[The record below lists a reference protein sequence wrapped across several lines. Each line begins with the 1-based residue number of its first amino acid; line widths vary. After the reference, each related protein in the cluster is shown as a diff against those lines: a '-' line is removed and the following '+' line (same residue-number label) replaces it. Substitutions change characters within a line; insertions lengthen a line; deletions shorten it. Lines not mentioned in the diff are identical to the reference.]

1 MSKGLLTNPKA
12 SLVFAG
18 ITIVSAIVMVGPQG
32 GGGALDQAVG
42 TIGQQREAV
51 VEQARVVSEQG
62 TEVIEPLDPAAGWGG
77 TADPLFGEFTEE
89 PVEEAIAEES
99 VEPSPA
105 PVRDAPRVYEQSAP
119 VGGPVVA
126 DAPGI
131 GVPGDDD
138 ARDRAA
144 SRAIPVVTSRKLSI
158 QPQ

>member
-12 SLVFAG
+12 ALVFAG

-32 GGGALDQAVG
+32 GGGVLDQAVG
-42 TIGQQREAV
+42 SIGQQKEAV
-51 VEQARVVSEQG
+51 VEQARVVSAQV

-77 TADPLFGEFTEE
+77 TANAVFGEFTEE
-89 PVEEAIAEES
+89 PVEEAIVEES
-99 VEPSPA
+99 VEPASAPA
-105 PVRDAPRVYEQSAP
+105 RYAPQVYEQSVP
-119 VGGPVVA
+119 VGGPEVA

-131 GVPGDDD
+131 VVPGDDD

>member
-1 MSKGLLTNPKA
+1 MLKGLLTNPKA
-12 SLVFAG
+12 ALVFAG

-32 GGGALDQAVG
+32 GGGVLDQAVS

-51 VEQARVVSEQG
+51 VEQAHVVSEQG

-77 TADPLFGEFTEE
+77 TADPVLGEFTEE
-89 PVEEAIAEES
+89 PVVEAIPEAS

-105 PVRDAPRVYEQSAP
+105 PVHDAPQVYEQTVP

-126 DAPGI
+126 DAPAI
-131 GVPGDDD
+131 VLPGDDY

-144 SRAIPVVTSRKLSI
+144 SSATPAVTSRKLSI

>member
-12 SLVFAG
+12 ALVFAG

-32 GGGALDQAVG
+32 GGGVLDQAVG

-77 TADPLFGEFTEE
+77 TADPVFGEFTEE
-89 PVEEAIAEES
+89 PVEEAIVEES
-99 VEPSPA
+99 VEPAPA
-105 PVRDAPRVYEQSAP
+105 PVRDAPRVYEQSVP

-131 GVPGDDD
+131 VVPGDDD

>member
-12 SLVFAG
+12 ALVFAA

-32 GGGALDQAVG
+32 GGGVLDQAVG
-42 TIGQQREAV
+42 TIVQQREAV

-77 TADPLFGEFTEE
+77 TADPVFGEFTEE
-89 PVEEAIAEES
+89 PVEEAIVEVS
-99 VEPSPA
+99 VEPAPA
-105 PVRDAPRVYEQSAP
+105 PVRVAPRVDEQSGP

-131 GVPGDDD
+131 VVPGDDD

>member
-12 SLVFAG
+12 ALVFAG

-32 GGGALDQAVG
+32 GGGVLDQAVS

-51 VEQARVVSEQG
+51 VEQAHVVSEQG

-77 TADPLFGEFTEE
+77 TADPVLGEFTEE
-89 PVEEAIAEES
+89 PVAEAIPEAS

-105 PVRDAPRVYEQSAP
+105 PVRDAPQVYEQSVP
-119 VGGPVVA
+119 VGGPLVA
-126 DAPGI
+126 DAPAI
-131 GVPGDDD
+131 VLPGDDY

-144 SRAIPVVTSRKLSI
+144 SRATPAVTSRKLSI

>member
-12 SLVFAG
+12 ALVFAG
-18 ITIVSAIVMVGPQG
+18 ITIVSGIVMVGPQG
-32 GGGALDQAVG
+32 GGGVLDQAVG
-42 TIGQQREAV
+42 SIGQQREAV
-51 VEQARVVSEQG
+51 VEQARVVWEQG
-62 TEVIEPLDPAAGWGG
+62 TEVIEPFDPAAGWGS
-77 TADPLFGEFTEE
+77 TADPAFGEFTEE
-89 PVEEAIAEES
+89 PVEEAIVEES
-99 VEPSPA
+99 VEPASAPA
-105 PVRDAPRVYEQSAP
+105 RDAPRVYEQSVP

-131 GVPGDDD
+131 VVPGDDD

>member
-12 SLVFAG
+12 ALFFAA

-32 GGGALDQAVG
+32 GGGVLDQAVG

-51 VEQARVVSEQG
+51 VEQAHVVSEQG

-77 TADPLFGEFTEE
+77 TADPVLGEFTEE
-89 PVEEAIAEES
+89 PVVEAIPEAS

-105 PVRDAPRVYEQSAP
+105 PVRDAPQVYEQSVP

-126 DAPGI
+126 DAPAI
-131 GVPGDDD
+131 VLPGDDY

-144 SRAIPVVTSRKLSI
+144 SRATPAVTSRKLSI

>member
-12 SLVFAG
+12 ALVFAG

-32 GGGALDQAVG
+32 GGGVLDQAVS

-51 VEQARVVSEQG
+51 VEQAHVVSEQG

-77 TADPLFGEFTEE
+77 TADPVLGEFTEE
-89 PVEEAIAEES
+89 PVVEAIPEAS

-105 PVRDAPRVYEQSAP
+105 PVRDATQVYEQSVP

-126 DAPGI
+126 DAPAI
-131 GVPGDDD
+131 VLPGDDY

-144 SRAIPVVTSRKLSI
+144 SSATPAVTSRKLSI